1 MAGPMSAPNGDR
13 RIVRGDLNEEFKIVK
28 HETEYGTWYENVPLR
43 SWLATRGRLTTGK
56 TQQKRNKGK

>member
-28 HETEYGTWYENVPLR
+28 HDTKDGVVEELVPLR
-43 SWLATRGRLTTGK
+43 TWLAQRGRLRTGK
-56 TQQKRNKGK
+56 TELKRK